1 MILYHIIQYRFI
13 SYVVQYHSNHKIPYN
28 NKHIYQASSTEVVQ
42 GFLSI
47 LDKKKEKICSPF
59 HNKT

>member
-13 SYVVQYHSNHKIPYN
+13 SYSTYHSNHKIPYN

-47 LDKKKEKICSPF
+47 LDKKKDL
-59 HNKT
+59 